1 MVDIESMG
9 VWSDRE
15 VAARNEFSAGKS
27 LDQESLSLKRGATKM
42 TNQHVFRGGLIV
54 LCGMVLCAVSFSLT
68 AAPNPKLRI
77 IQTNSAG
84 DNIHIIDPATNKV
97 VGEIKGIEASHGI
110 AASRDGARIYVS
122 EEAQKTLDVVDGK
135 TLEVTKRIPLSGGV
149 PNLIALTPDERWIYV
164 AIRPS
169 WDDVSHFPQ
178 IRAQANGGVDV
189 IDTSSLQK
197 VKTIPIKGGIH
208 DLNVTPDGKFVV
220 GGIARDNVPPVNM
233 MTVIDTRTNEVA
245 WTLAMNPSPS
255 PMAISAN
262 PDGSTK
268 WVLAQVGGEFNGFA
282 VVDFATHE
290 EIKRIKNPEVAPEQQ
305 NHFGPPSASHG
316 IAVTSDQ
323 KTLLVNSRLNSALY
337 AYSLPDLKLLGG
349 AALSGKGA
357 SWLTITPDDKTA
369 YVANEQTNN
378 VSVVDI
384 KSLKEI
390 ARIPVGFV
398 PARNITWFLP

>member
-1 MVDIESMG
+1 MNQDG
-9 VWSDRE
+9 
-15 VAARNEFSAGKS
+15 
-27 LDQESLSLKRGATKM
+27 LLLKRGVTKM
-42 TNQHVFRGGLIV
+42 MNKKIFLGCVIV
-54 LCGMVLCAVSFSLT
+54 LCGTVLGALAFSLM
-68 AAPNPKLRI
+68 AAPSPRLRI

-84 DNIHIIDPATNKV
+84 DNIHIIDPTTNTV

-110 AASRDGARIYVS
+110 AVARDGSRIYIS

-149 PNLIALTPDERWIYV
+149 PNLIALTPDGRWLYV
-164 AIRPS
+164 AIRPT

-178 IRAQANGGVDV
+178 IKAHDNGGVDV
-189 IDTSSLQK
+189 IDTTSLQN
-197 VKTIPIKGGIH
+197 VKTIQIKGGIH

-245 WTLAMNPSPS
+245 WTLPMSPSPS

-268 WVLAQVGGEFNGFA
+268 WVFAQVGGEFNGFA

-290 EIKRIKNPEVAPEQQ
+290 EIKRVKNPEIAADQQ

-323 KTLLVNSRLNSALY
+323 KTLLVNSRLNSVLY

-349 AALSGKGA
+349 AALNGKGA
-357 SWLTITPDDKTA
+357 SWITITPDDKTA
-369 YVANEQTNN
+369 YVANEQSNN

-384 KSLKEI
+384 KSLKET

-398 PARNITWFLP
+398 PARNTTWILP